1 MAPHSSVLAWRIPG
15 MGEPGGLPSMG
26 SHRVRYDWSDLAAAA
41 VCWWIDIP
49 HFVRKRGVK
58 GGIEIVV
65 DQVHGLSYYY
75 LRWDKIQG
83 VGLGGVGKEGHKFSL
98 KIKFERLVRNIPW
111 ILCMLSDRR
120 VKFRGE
126 VRFKINISELPA
138 LETVLKT
145 KVRSLSRV
153 RLFATSWT
161 VIYRA
166 PQSLGFSRQEYWSGL
181 PFPSPGDLPNP
192 GIEPRSP
199 ALQTDALASEPKD
212 YTKWQKKF

>member
-1 MAPHSSVLAWRIPG
+1 M
-15 MGEPGGLPSMG
+15 
-26 SHRVRYDWSDLAAAA
+26 
-41 VCWWIDIP
+41 
-49 HFVRKRGVK
+49 
-58 GGIEIVV
+58 
-65 DQVHGLSYYY
+65 
-75 LRWDKIQG
+75 
-83 VGLGGVGKEGHKFSL
+83 GGVGKEGQKFSL

-166 PQSLGFSRQEYWSGL
+166 PQSMGFSRQEYWSGL

-192 GIEPRSP
+192 GIKPRSP
-199 ALQTDALASEPKD
+199 ALQTDALPSEPPGKPLD
-212 YTKWQKKF
+212 KQNQLSNIIE